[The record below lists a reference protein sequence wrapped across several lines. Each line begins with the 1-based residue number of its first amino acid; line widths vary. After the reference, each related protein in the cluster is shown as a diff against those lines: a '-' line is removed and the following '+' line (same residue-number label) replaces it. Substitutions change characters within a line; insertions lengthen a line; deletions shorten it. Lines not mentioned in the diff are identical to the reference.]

1 MIYTLQGLRALAMLG
16 IFLFH
21 SGLLLNGTFPVTF
34 FFILSGFVLYYSK
47 YNRIENMNLKDR
59 IKWEFNKIKPFYII
73 HIIGA
78 VYTIYYKYK

>member
-59 IKWEFNKIKPFYII
+59 IKWAFNKIKPFYII